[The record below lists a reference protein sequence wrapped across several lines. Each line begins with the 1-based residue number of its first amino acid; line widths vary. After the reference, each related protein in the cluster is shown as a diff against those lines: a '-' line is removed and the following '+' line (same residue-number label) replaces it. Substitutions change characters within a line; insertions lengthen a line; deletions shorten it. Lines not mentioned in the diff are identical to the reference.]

1 MLASCR
7 AAETLR
13 ICRTDGGGST
23 ELLLWHFNTCT
34 TPTTSKS
41 RSVRICLSPLQH
53 QHDHCG
59 VAVWGGWRFQQH
71 VCIGRKMKESGVS
84 AYFFF
89 LVRNIIEVKTNRDE
103 NFSLPTIL
111 GIGIY
116 SLGQR
121 ANFEELIQVAK
132 LLDLQKRAAL
142 FILQVFR
149 RAWCNSCPQKGS
161 YKVFTNLLELFAN
174 PLFQPIW
181 ELPWAKVLTRPQAI
195 RCVLLVIT
203 CWCW

>member
-1 MLASCR
+1 
-7 AAETLR
+7 
-13 ICRTDGGGST
+13 
-23 ELLLWHFNTCT
+23 
-34 TPTTSKS
+34 
-41 RSVRICLSPLQH
+41 
-53 QHDHCG
+53 
-59 VAVWGGWRFQQH
+59 
-71 VCIGRKMKESGVS
+71 MKESGVS

-89 LVRNIIEVKTNRDE
+89 LVRNIIEVKTNRE
-103 NFSLPTIL
+103 QNFSVPTIL

-149 RAWCNSCPQKGS
+149 HACCNSCPQKGS

-174 PLFQPIW
+174 PLFQPI
-181 ELPWAKVLTRPQAI
+181 
-195 RCVLLVIT
+195 
-203 CWCW
+203 